1 VPLDPI
7 PVGAYEGGYAILGP
21 SAMGRHAL
29 RSQRLDPRS
38 ARFHTEG
45 QEFGQP
51 DPLSLGEPVA
61 IAQEA

>member
-1 VPLDPI
+1 MPLDPI
-7 PVGAYEGGYAILGP
+7 PVGAYEGGYA
-21 SAMGRHAL
+21 L
-29 RSQRLDPRS
+29 RGQCLDPRS
-38 ARFHTEG
+38 ARFHAED

>member
-7 PVGAYEGGYAILGP
+7 PVGAYEGGYALRGP
-21 SAMGRHAL
+21 SAVGRHAL
-29 RSQRLDPRS
+29 RGQCLDPRS
-38 ARFHTEG
+38 ARFHAED